1 MITWEWNWGFELNNV
16 ARNCLCT
23 LVCLLPS
30 ICMKM
35 EINVNGNCAGVESE
49 YILNGNI
56 GMLRKRKSQN

>member
-49 YILNGNI
+49 YILN
-56 GMLRKRKSQN
+56 